1 MTLSLVITSKTNII
15 SWISINKGENFLCID
30 NLEILILYFILYLLI
45 FFLFVCF
52 FFFCEAFR
60 MKITFWL
67 ASENTMK
74 KEKSLCFFHTTIS
87 KFKVLF
93 YF

>member
-45 FFLFVCF
+45 IFLINFIF
-52 FFFCEAFR
+52 
-60 MKITFWL
+60 I
-67 ASENTMK
+67 
-74 KEKSLCFFHTTIS
+74 
-87 KFKVLF
+87 
-93 YF
+93 